1 MITVVVARPPVLVA
15 VTVYVADAVIW
26 VGVPEMAPVE
36 VEKARPVGSAGTTDH
51 DVTVPP
57 LEVGVAVVIAES
69 LVSVKELGLYSTEDG
84 MMSLTT
90 IVTAVVALPPVLV
103 AVTV

>member
-1 MITVVVARPPVLVA
+1 
-15 VTVYVADAVIW
+15 
-26 VGVPEMAPVE
+26 
-36 VEKARPVGSAGTTDH
+36 
-51 DVTVPP
+51 
-57 LEVGVAVVIAES
+57 

>member
-1 MITVVVARPPVLVA
+1 MITVVVALPPVLVA
-15 VTVYVADAVIW
+15 VTVNTADAVIS

-36 VEKARPVGSAGTTDH
+36 VEKARPIGSAGTTDH

-69 LVSVKELGLYSTEDG
+69 LVSVKELGL
-84 MMSLTT
+84 
-90 IVTAVVALPPVLV
+90 
-103 AVTV
+103 

>member
-1 MITVVVARPPVLVA
+1 MITVVVALPPVLVA

-26 VGVPEMAPVE
+26 VGVPEIEPVE
-36 VEKARPVGSAGTTDH
+36 VEKVRPVGSVGVIDH

-69 LVSVKELGLYSTEDG
+69 LVSVKELGL
-84 MMSLTT
+84 
-90 IVTAVVALPPVLV
+90 
-103 AVTV
+103 